1 MNTDMKDKIK
11 FCTAIGILLIIII
24 IVLMIVLQYQVEGEK
39 NMPYQLSKITIIST
53 AEGEQNKEE
62 NTNVESGKT
71 TEEQTTTDENVENVE
86 DKNTNNAEGTES
98 ADNVENN
105 NDNENNETSTEE
117 NHKWNLKIDQSNDI
131 YFFIDK
137 NSDSDDDILESLT
150 IANVKVIKA
159 PQKGIIRTYMPNSN
173 DGRTFIYDDSYLV
186 EDKLE
191 YKGAKSSNTKT
202 LEIGSK
208 GGSAVIRISNSDIGK
223 FVSDEDTEVKH
234 DGTLITK
241 IGATEKEISFKVSF
255 DLILQINK
263 IKYKATIT
271 LNLPEAGLS
280 EAGTT
285 TKEITDGFVFKRIR

>member
-71 TEEQTTTDENVENVE
+71 TEEQTTTEENVENVE
-86 DKNTNNAEGTES
+86 AENTNNAEGTES
-98 ADNVENN
+98 AENSENN
-105 NDNENNETSTEE
+105 NENNETSAEE
-117 NHKWNLKIDQSNDI
+117 THKWNLKIDQSNDI

-208 GGSAVIRISNSDIGK
+208 GGSAVIRISNSNIGK

-234 DGTLITK
+234 DGTLINK
-241 IGATEKEISFKVSF
+241 IGATEDEISFRVSF

>member
-71 TEEQTTTDENVENVE
+71 TEEQTTTEENVENVE
-86 DKNTNNAEGTES
+86 AENTNNAEGTES
-98 ADNVENN
+98 AENSENN
-105 NDNENNETSTEE
+105 NENNETSTEE
-117 NHKWNLKIDQSNDI
+117 THKWNLKIDQSNDI

-150 IANVKVIKA
+150 IANVKVIKT

-241 IGATEKEISFKVSF
+241 IGATEDEISFRVSF

>member
-1 MNTDMKDKIK
+1 
-11 FCTAIGILLIIII
+11 
-24 IVLMIVLQYQVEGEK
+24 
-39 NMPYQLSKITIIST
+39 
-53 AEGEQNKEE
+53 
-62 NTNVESGKT
+62 
-71 TEEQTTTDENVENVE
+71 
-86 DKNTNNAEGTES
+86 
-98 ADNVENN
+98 
-105 NDNENNETSTEE
+105 
-117 NHKWNLKIDQSNDI
+117 
-131 YFFIDK
+131 
-137 NSDSDDDILESLT
+137 
-150 IANVKVIKA
+150 
-159 PQKGIIRTYMPNSN
+159 MPNSN
-173 DGRTFIYDDSYLV
+173 DGRTFIYDDSYLI

-191 YKGAKSSNTKT
+191 YKGAKSSNIKT

-241 IGATEKEISFKVSF
+241 IGATEEEISFKVSF

-285 TKEITDGFVFKRIR
+285 TKEITEGFVFKRIR

>member
-11 FCTAIGILLIIII
+11 FCTAIGTLLIIII

-53 AEGEQNKEE
+53 AEGEQNKGK

-71 TEEQTTTDENVENVE
+71 TEEQTTTDENAENVE
-86 DKNTNNAEGTES
+86 TENTNNAESTES
-98 ADNVENN
+98 AENSENN
-105 NDNENNETSTEE
+105 NENNGTSTEE
-117 NHKWNLKIDQSNDI
+117 THKWNLKIDQSNDI

-159 PQKGIIRTYMPNSN
+159 PQKGIIRTYMPNSK
-173 DGRTFIYDDSYLV
+173 DGRTFIYDDSYLI

-191 YKGAKSSNTKT
+191 YKGAKSSNIKT

-208 GGSAVIRISNSDIGK
+208 GGSAVIRISNNDIGK

-234 DGTLITK
+234 DGTLINK
-241 IGATEKEISFKVSF
+241 IGATEDEISFKVSF

>member
-11 FCTAIGILLIIII
+11 FCTAIGTLLIIII

-53 AEGEQNKEE
+53 AEGEQNKGE

-71 TEEQTTTDENVENVE
+71 TEEQTTT
-86 DKNTNNAEGTES
+86 ES
-98 ADNVENN
+98 AEKSENN
-105 NDNENNETSTEE
+105 NENNGTSTEE
-117 NHKWNLKIDQSNDI
+117 THKWNLKIDQSNDI

-150 IANVKVIKA
+150 IANIKVIKA

-173 DGRTFIYDDSYLV
+173 DGRTFIYDDSYLI

-191 YKGAKSSNTKT
+191 YKGAKSSNIKT

-241 IGATEKEISFKVSF
+241 IGATEEEIIFKVSF

-280 EAGTT
+280 EAGTP
-285 TKEITDGFVFKRIR
+285 TKEITEGFVFKRIR